1 MLCPDTH
8 PAVYTVGNRFC
19 LEVKWLVHG
28 ADQLPPC
35 SAVFKKW
42 VSAVPPPPIC
52 KAVLFLHFFLWD
64 FAVIWLKNLYHFS
77 NSHDN
82 VRFNTIWNRRS
93 SCNSH
98 FISIGFWYEN
108 EKHKSSPSAMQVNSR
123 QKKISIAEKVV
134 VICQLEKG
142 EWIVDKWCNFSFA

>member
-1 MLCPDTH
+1 M
-8 PAVYTVGNRFC
+8 
-19 LEVKWLVHG
+19 VHG

-35 SAVFKKW
+35 SAVITNGSWCWPTAPLQCCSYKW

-52 KAVLFLHFFLWD
+52 KAGLFLHFFLCD

-77 NSHDN
+77 NSHDD
-82 VRFNTIWNRRS
+82 VLFYMIWNRCG
-93 SCNSH
+93 SCDSH

-108 EKHKSSPSAMQVNSR
+108 EKHKSLSLSAMQVNSW

-134 VICQLEKG
+134 AVRQLEKG
-142 EWIVDKWCNFSFA
+142 EWIVDKWHNFSFA